1 MFALSVIE
9 LLIVLM
15 VVAGLAVLVA
25 GIRGKQGKQ
34 FSADEAQVVQE
45 IYHSLSAMEKRIEA
59 LETVLLDRAREG
71 REDVRF
77 RS

>member
-1 MFALSVIE
+1 MIALGALE
-9 LLIVLM
+9 LLIVSM
-15 VVAGLAVLVA
+15 IVAGVAVLVA

-59 LETVLLDRAREG
+59 LETILLDSAREG
-71 REDVRF
+71 
-77 RS
+77 